1 MSNHS
6 VKFPK
11 SWSAVFE

>member
-6 VKFPK
+6 VKFHK
-11 SWSAVFE
+11 DLIGSF